1 MKRIKN
7 MLFNFIQVQTIGSGV
22 LWVQFKVWFTIFLWT
37 VAYYIWYVFMF
48 FVNMFLNTI
57 SFAVNNTLHQSE
69 FWSNLESKVAYR
81 WRSKISTLRWPFS
94 SVEMNNTMSKSSTLK
109 SYSRCTAL
117 HMRFL
122 CFRSRVVWMEA
133 FAKRTSGVL
142 CRSKN
147 ISLRHLK
154 SISYQFEYS
163 GLANKGHEDVNTLQR
178 C

>member
-1 MKRIKN
+1 
-7 MLFNFIQVQTIGSGV
+7 MLYNFIQVKTIDSAV
-22 LWVQFKVWFTIFLWT
+22 LWVQFTVWFTILIT
-37 VAYYIWYVFMF
+37 YDKLSCF
-48 FVNMFLNTI
+48 FVSMFPNKI
-57 SFAVNNTLHQSE
+57 SFVVNNTLHQSE

-81 WRSKISTLRWPFS
+81 WRSKISTSRRPFS
-94 SVEMNNTMSKSSTLK
+94 SVEMNNTMTKSSTLK
-109 SYSRCTAL
+109 SYWRCTAL

-122 CFRSRVVWMEA
+122 RFRSRVVWMEA
-133 FAKRTSGVL
+133 FAKRASGVL

-163 GLANKGHEDVNTLQR
+163 GLANKGHEDVNTLKR